1 MWLKTN
7 QNLWGYKVG
16 LVLRLPPLAGRNLPS
31 PASMR
36 LMPGSLD
43 PPIVGKTLS
52 GSAPQAI
59 QPEESTPPGSDDTRD
74 NTGADATGEAP

>member
-1 MWLKTN
+1 
-7 QNLWGYKVG
+7 
-16 LVLRLPPLAGRNLPS
+16 
-31 PASMR
+31 
-36 LMPGSLD
+36 MPGSLD